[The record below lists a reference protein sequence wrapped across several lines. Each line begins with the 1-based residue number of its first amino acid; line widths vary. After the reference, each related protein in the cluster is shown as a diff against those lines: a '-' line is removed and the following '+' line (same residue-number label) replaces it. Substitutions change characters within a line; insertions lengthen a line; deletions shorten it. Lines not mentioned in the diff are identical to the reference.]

1 MRDPNRLCGHAG
13 CQRPYYGADSC
24 KSHYMKA
31 YREARTKAPAL
42 VETRVL
48 PGRPI
53 NEDRAETIW
62 RGIVQE
68 LGIAGASQR
77 RKAF

>member
-1 MRDPNRLCGHAG
+1 
-13 CQRPYYGADSC
+13 
-24 KSHYMKA
+24 MKA